1 MRPVHTKLLSSNISR
16 RWVKLPTLLLVAVA
30 SGCSTVDTPTTT
42 AEVRHCAMEADTGT
56 RFSRMKCS
64 EREADAGGMSL
75 GLAQSLRN
83 TNHAKPNPNEIIR

>member
-1 MRPVHTKLLSSNISR
+1 MSPVHTQLLPKLT
-16 RWVKLPTLLLVAVA
+16 TLLLVAAA

-64 EREADAGGMSL
+64 GNEADAGMSL

-83 TNHAKPNPNEIIR
+83 TNHAKPNPNETIR